1 MRHQLFVITS
11 SFLLACSGDAEPA
24 ADPAALAAA
33 RADSLARA
41 AAAAAP
47 ALRDSAQATL
57 AALLDTP
64 ASATFDSVVVIQPPM
79 DGDRLPGM
87 VVCGRIGGRPGIGGS
102 RTPVRFIYQNRWT
115 VFVEEAAN
123 RAKFGELWGASC
135 GEGSGTVVPVAPA
148 ATFDDDPGR

>member
-1 MRHQLFVITS
+1 MNRQAYGALLTL
-11 SFLLACSGDAEPA
+11 LLACSGDPEPA

-41 AAAAAP
+41 AAEAAP

-115 VFVEEAAN
+115 VFIEEAAN
-123 RAKFGELWGASC
+123 RAKFGELWDASC
-135 GEGSGTVVPVAPA
+135 GAGSGTVVRVPPA